1 MTSPYYDSG
10 PLHGSTYWQG
20 SGIDITVEVHPAECW
35 IPHDDDTGGVCGWA
49 GTVDIR
55 WDGNLGTW
63 ICPGCSAEHEEQ
75 RR

>member
-1 MTSPYYDSG
+1 MTTSPYYDSG
-10 PLHGSTYWQG
+10 PLAG

-35 IPHDDDTGGVCGWA
+35 IPHDDDTSDTCGWA

-55 WDGNLGTW
+55 WNGNLGTW
-63 ICPGCSAEHEEQ
+63 ICPDCDAEHEEQ